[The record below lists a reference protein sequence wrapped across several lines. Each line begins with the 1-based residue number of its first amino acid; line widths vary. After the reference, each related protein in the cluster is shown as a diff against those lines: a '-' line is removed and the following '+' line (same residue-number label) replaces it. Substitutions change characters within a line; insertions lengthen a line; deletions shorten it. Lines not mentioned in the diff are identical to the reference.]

1 MRERT
6 TIGFY
11 IKQINNGY
19 EKEFNNRLRTLGITS
34 SQCEVLDYLFTSRKE
49 EVTQRDIEKALNLRN
64 PTFADIV
71 SLLCQIDIFTSLILR
86 TWDREDKSLLI
97 QTLQKTCHRR
107 VS

>member
-49 EVTQRDIEKALNLRN
+49 EVTQRTLRGKY
-64 PTFADIV
+64 
-71 SLLCQIDIFTSLILR
+71 SR
-86 TWDREDKSLLI
+86 TD
-97 QTLQKTCHRR
+97 TCHK
-107 VS
+107 VKLKLPH